1 MRHRTPAD
9 TGGWDQKRGL
19 VQGSSA
25 ASCLWALT
33 VYTYIRDMRPGS
45 VMMQLGL
52 MDVFTW
58 HVRDLQGVQM
68 VNAVWTLT
76 EIYIAVEG
84 DTLIAAAVTD
94 RHH

>member
-1 MRHRTPAD
+1 MRP
-9 TGGWDQKRGL
+9 
-19 VQGSSA
+19 
-25 ASCLWALT
+25 
-33 VYTYIRDMRPGS
+33 MRPGS

-58 HVRDLQGVQM
+58 HVRDLQGVQL

-94 RHH
+94 TSLKRAMCAVRGNNMAPSNAALFEHA

>member
-1 MRHRTPAD
+1 
-9 TGGWDQKRGL
+9 
-19 VQGSSA
+19 
-25 ASCLWALT
+25 
-33 VYTYIRDMRPGS
+33 
-45 VMMQLGL
+45 MQLGL

-84 DTLIAAAVTD
+84 DTLILVAAAVTD

>member
-1 MRHRTPAD
+1 
-9 TGGWDQKRGL
+9 
-19 VQGSSA
+19 
-25 ASCLWALT
+25 
-33 VYTYIRDMRPGS
+33 
-45 VMMQLGL
+45 MQLGL

-84 DTLIAAAVTD
+84 DTFDSSCCHRQTSLKRAMCAVRGNNMAPSNAALFEHA
-94 RHH
+94 